1 MADLLMPPPATA
13 AAAPVKRG
21 FAMGRRGFLLL
32 GLGLVWVAPMFWQPL
47 FLLGMFAWDALV
59 LVAWLVDLARLRRG
73 LHLTV
78 QRRFQGPLA
87 LWQPSAVE
95 IVLANRGSMAYWARV
110 ADAVPATLCQ
120 EPSEQTIVVPGAG
133 ESSVRYSVLPQR
145 RGDVVF
151 GSMHLRL
158 QSAAGIAELWVEA
171 PARAPAR
178 GYPNLQ
184 DRESQALYLTR
195 SRMIEQQ
202 RRLAQQRGLGREFES
217 LREFQEGDEWRDI
230 CWTATARR
238 GKLVTRHYQTE
249 RSQSVWLVVD
259 CGRLMRA
266 RDGNLSKLDYAV
278 NTALAAAQLALH
290 SGDRVGLLAYGRK
303 VRTRLLPNHGA
314 QQLRLLIEQLAQVQE
329 ETSEADH
336 LRTAALLMRMQTRRS
351 LIIWLTDFPETA
363 RTPDVVEAVSQL
375 ARRHLVMFAVIGQAD
390 LRSISSQ
397 PPASQDVAGLYRF
410 TAAAETEHRR
420 VVTMARLR
428 EQGVLPYEVEAAHL
442 TPTVLNS
449 YLEIKDRDRL

>member
-1 MADLLMPPPATA
+1 
-13 AAAPVKRG
+13 
-21 FAMGRRGFLLL
+21 
-32 GLGLVWVAPMFWQPL
+32 
-47 FLLGMFAWDALV
+47 
-59 LVAWLVDLARLRRG
+59 
-73 LHLTV
+73 
-78 QRRFQGPLA
+78 
-87 LWQPSAVE
+87 
-95 IVLANRGSMAYWARV
+95 
-110 ADAVPATLCQ
+110 
-120 EPSEQTIVVPGAG
+120 
-133 ESSVRYSVLPQR
+133 
-145 RGDVVF
+145 VF
-151 GSMHLRL
+151 GSVHLRL
-158 QSAAGIAELWVEA
+158 QSAAGIAELWAEA

-178 GYPNLQ
+178 VYPNLQ

-217 LREFQEGDEWRDI
+217 LREFQDGDEWRDI

-266 RDGNLSKLDYAV
+266 RDGKLSKLDYAV

-314 QQLRLLIEQLAQVQE
+314 QQLRLLIEQLAQVEE

-363 RTPDVVEAVSQL
+363 RMPDVVEAVSQL

-397 PPASQDVAGLYRF
+397 PPASKDVAGLYRF

-420 VVTMARLR
+420 VVTLARLR